1 MKSAPALVLDSPAM
15 PQSAIAY
22 DGEFI
27 LSGYFLSKLYI
38 VKTLNYLCMKR
49 VPFSRLVFFG
59 YRAYNFLYYPVIKEK
74 KRRKVQRCS
83 RKPLT
88 RLLHP

>member
-1 MKSAPALVLDSPAM
+1 MQSAPALVLDSPAM

-38 VKTLNYLCMKR
+38 VKTLNYYVYEKGFL
-49 VPFSRLVFFG
+49 FAFG
-59 YRAYNFLYYPVIKEK
+59 IFWV
-74 KRRKVQRCS
+74 
-83 RKPLT
+83 
-88 RLLHP
+88 